1 MADRAPYPG
10 LRSFRADESDIFF
23 GRDDCVDAML
33 DRLAATRFLVVLGS
47 SGIGKSSLVK
57 TGLLSALQMGL
68 ARGAGSSW
76 LIVDFRPG
84 QPEGSPMRN
93 LARGL
98 LDKSGKPVTP
108 DSISGLQA
116 QFMREGPRAL
126 LNWCRA
132 GHLPAGTNL
141 LLLVDQF
148 EELFRYQDY
157 SSYEE
162 AEAFVALLLES
173 RQPLEAGS
181 PDTAE
186 FPIYV
191 TLTMRSEFLGAC
203 SLIQNLPDAITN
215 GAFLTPRMT
224 RDQYREA
231 IVGPADVCGIGID
244 ERLVNRMLNDL
255 AAFAPWDEKDAGQP
269 GAAPHANPA
278 DAQDQVMRL
287 ARRADQL
294 PVLQHALNR
303 MWRRASERSAT
314 GPAGAGNDAAPAV
327 ELTIEDYEAVGGLE
341 NALNAHAEAV
351 LGQVSAQAGGSLGGG
366 AERTAQR
373 LFRALATG
381 VTPSEAVRRPTRL
394 TELSQIAEDER
405 GVRAIVEAFRA
416 DECNF
421 LMPEPAVRLTPDT
434 MVDISHESLIRQW
447 KRLAQ
452 WVGVEAAAAQQ
463 WRRLNDRFNM
473 GEPLRGRT
481 LENFVAWR
489 DETLPNAAWARRY
502 GGADYNAVIAF
513 LGKSER
519 AEKSRRWIRNAAIA
533 ASFGFLVLVA
543 GGMTLMWRSVVAERN
558 RAQAAE
564 RNAFDE
570 RNRAQAAERSAQQ
583 TIIDTGEVATAARE
597 KYSDVADSYQDSVG
611 DTLSWAPASWG
622 AYLHREKA
630 SAAMKNSDYAAA
642 RKEIDLARKADPDY
656 LPALVTSSDLY
667 LIEADAVSAERDAA
681 LYLQTVK
688 TNSTL
693 RANLIVAQA
702 IQGKYDEAVR
712 QIDETLANARLPID
726 SSDSFVLPDIQTFTH
741 GFTLS
746 ETDTDFLLALRY
758 TKAFLYAMKGND
770 SFRTALEDAD
780 KSDRDCP
787 YSRNAYL
794 TALNWAWLI
803 VRGRARYDLESPTSE
818 NGRRLDDIARKRSE
832 DDKASRTTRG
842 DAPRLQEPVDYGVY
856 AVEGALWER
865 VARTR
870 PQYYA
875 RALSAYEKF
884 RSAYRDHPLE
894 RYKSIAAW
902 VDAESHKSLQEAPPE
917 DTIVDRARTLAQR
930 AQELKAPAGTH
941 AINFVPAFAELSAAI
956 DLLTPKE
963 GVVPGRR
970 QQDLLI
976 DLLLRRADWRL
987 QGGTDEIDR
996 GGAAEDAR
1004 AVIKLDPNV
1013 PNAYRVLA
1021 AASYDDA
1028 TRKSNDEHALALEP
1042 YNSAALKDL
1051 ATLIQNDDPK
1061 TALALLQKRQR
1072 VSTTWSGDY
1081 SLLARLQTRLGN
1093 HAHALRDIND
1103 AIARAPWQLDYYGQ
1117 RRDIEQKMGVD
1128 AAALSLHWAQGLR
1141 AAGSYSVRT
1150 GDDGIA
1156 VERYLRAFT
1165 AISGSETPDAETKFE
1180 VEKIVRDLSDL
1191 LATNYSLADAEL
1203 FWQSLSV
1210 DPLLN
1215 AFQKQV
1221 AAQELARLSAQ
1232 SDNNGPSRKGGK

>member
-1 MADRAPYPG
+1 VGERAPYPG

-23 GRDDCVDAML
+23 GRDDCIDAML
-33 DRLAATRFLVVLGS
+33 ERLAATRFLVVLGS

-57 TGLLSALQMGL
+57 TGLLPALQMGL

-84 QPEGSPMRN
+84 QPEGSPLRN

-98 LDKSGKPVTP
+98 LDKSGQPVTP
-108 DSISGLQA
+108 QSISGLQA

-181 PDTAE
+181 PATAE
-186 FPIYV
+186 LPIYV

-255 AAFAPWDEKDAGQP
+255 AAFAPWDEKEPGQP
-269 GAAPHANPA
+269 GAASHASPVE
-278 DAQDQVMRL
+278 AQDQVMRL

-303 MWRRASERSAT
+303 MWRRACERSAS
-314 GPAGAGNDAAPAV
+314 GPAGEGDAAAPPV
-327 ELTIEDYEAVGGLE
+327 ELTVADYEAVGGLE

-351 LGQVSAQAGGSLGGG
+351 LGQVSAAVNATMGGG

-381 VTPSEAVRRPTRL
+381 ITPSEAVRRPTRL
-394 TELSQIAEDER
+394 SELSQIAEDER
-405 GVRAIVEAFRA
+405 GVRVIVEAFRA

-421 LMPEPAVRLTPDT
+421 LMPEPAVALTSDT

-452 WVGVEAAAAQQ
+452 WVGLEAAAAQQ

-489 DETLPNAAWARRY
+489 DETAPNAAWARRY
-502 GGADYNAVIAF
+502 GGADYAAVIGF

-519 AEKSRRWIRNAAIA
+519 AEKNRRWIRNAAIA
-533 ASFGFLVLVA
+533 ATFGFLVLVA
-543 GGMTLMWRSVVAERN
+543 GGMTLLWRSVVS
-558 RAQAAE
+558 
-564 RNAFDE
+564 E
-570 RNRAQAAERSAQQ
+570 RNRAQAAERSALQ
-583 TIIDTGEVATAARE
+583 ISIDTGEIATAARE
-597 KYSDVADSYQDSVG
+597 KYSEIADAYLDSVAG
-611 DTLSWAPASWG
+611 ALTWAPPSWAAE
-622 AYLHREKA
+622 LHREKA
-630 SAAMKNSDYAAA
+630 SAAMKTGDYAAA
-642 RKEIDLARKADPDY
+642 RKEIDLAKKADPNY

-667 LIEADAVSAERDAA
+667 LIDADAAGAERE
-681 LYLQTVK
+681 LGVYLQTIK
-688 TNSTL
+688 TNSSA
-693 RANLIVAQA
+693 RGNLVIAEAMQGRYDDA
-702 IQGKYDEAVR
+702 IR
-712 QIDETLANARLPID
+712 QIGEALANARLPID
-726 SSDSFVLPDIQTFTH
+726 SSDSFVVPDIETFTH

-746 ETDTDFLLALRY
+746 ESDSDFLLALRY
-758 TKAFLYAMKGND
+758 IKAFLYAMKGD
-770 SFRTALEDAD
+770 EAFRTALEDAD

-794 TALNWAWLI
+794 AALNWAGLI
-803 VRGRARYDLESPTSE
+803 VRGRARFDM
-818 NGRRLDDIARKRSE
+818 
-832 DDKASRTTRG
+832 ASAQASG
-842 DAPRLQEPVDYGVY
+842 DARRIEEPVDYGAY
-856 AVEGALWER
+856 AIEGALWER

-870 PQYYA
+870 PQYHG
-875 RALSAYEKF
+875 RALSAFAKF
-884 RSAYRDHPLE
+884 QSAYSGHPQE

-902 VDAESHKSLQEAPPE
+902 VDAEARKPLQEAPPE
-917 DTIVDRARTLAQR
+917 DTTVDRARTLAQR

-941 AINFVPAFAELSAAI
+941 AINFVPAFAQLSAAI
-956 DLLTPKE
+956 DLLTPKA
-963 GVVPGRR
+963 GVAPGRR

-987 QGGTDEIDR
+987 QGGVYEIDR
-996 GGAAEDAR
+996 GGAADDAR

-1013 PNAYRVLA
+1013 PDAYRVLA
-1021 AASYDDA
+1021 AAAYDDA
-1028 TRKSNDEHALALEP
+1028 ARKANDEHALELDP
-1042 YNSAALKDL
+1042 YNAAALKDL
-1051 ATLIQNDDPK
+1051 ATLIQKDDPK
-1061 TALALLQKRQR
+1061 RALALLQKRQQ
-1072 VSTTWSGDY
+1072 VTPLWSADY
-1081 SLLARLQTRLGN
+1081 ALLAGLQKLLGD
-1093 HAHALRDIND
+1093 HPQALRDIEA
-1103 AIARAPWQLDYYGQ
+1103 AIAHAPWLVDYYAQ
-1117 RRDIEQKMGVD
+1117 RRDIEEKMGVGP
-1128 AAALSLHWAQGLR
+1128 AALNLHWAQGLR
-1141 AAGSYSVRT
+1141 AAASYAVRT
-1150 GDDGIA
+1150 GDNGSA
-1156 VERYLRAFT
+1156 LQRYVHAFT
-1165 AISGSETPDAETKFE
+1165 MVSRSETTPDAEAKFE
-1180 VEKIVRDLSDL
+1180 LERIVRDLSEL
-1191 LATNYSLADAEL
+1191 LATNYSRADAEL
-1203 FWQSLSV
+1203 FWQSLSQE
-1210 DPLLN
+1210 PLLN

-1221 AAQELARLSAQ
+1221 AAQEAARLSAQ
-1232 SDNNGPSRKGGK
+1232 TDNNGPASKGAR

>member
-1 MADRAPYPG
+1 MVDRAPYPG

-84 QPEGSPMRN
+84 QPEGSPLRN

-98 LDKSGKPVTP
+98 LDKSGQPVTP
-108 DSISGLQA
+108 ENISRIRT

-181 PDTAE
+181 PATAE

-203 SLIQNLPDAITN
+203 SLIQNLPDAITK

-231 IVGPADVCGIGID
+231 IVGPADVCDIGID

-255 AAFAPWDEKDAGQP
+255 AAFAPWDEKDPGQP
-269 GAAPHANPA
+269 GAAPQANPVE
-278 DAQDQVMRL
+278 AQDQVMRL

-303 MWRRASERSAT
+303 MWRRACERGAT
-314 GPAGAGNDAAPAV
+314 GSAGEGDGAAPAV
-327 ELTIEDYEAVGGLE
+327 ELTVADYEAVGGLE

-351 LGQVSAQAGGSLGGG
+351 LGQVSTQVSASASGG

-373 LFRALATG
+373 VFRALATG

-421 LMPEPAVRLTPDT
+421 LMPEPAIPLTPDT

-502 GGADYNAVIAF
+502 GGAAYDAVIAF
-513 LGKSER
+513 LGRSER
-519 AEKSRRWIRNAAIA
+519 AEKNRRWIRNAAIA
-533 ASFGFLVLVA
+533 GSFAFLVLVA
-543 GGMTLMWRSVVAERN
+543 GGMTLLWRSVVAERN

-564 RNAFDE
+564 RS
-570 RNRAQAAERSAQQ
+570 AQAAERSALQ
-583 TIIDTGEVATAARE
+583 ISIDTGEVATTARE
-597 KYSDVADSYQDSVG
+597 KFSDIADTYLDSVG
-611 DTLSWAPASWG
+611 DTISWAPPSWA
-622 AYLHREKA
+622 AYLHRQKA
-630 SAAMKNSDYAAA
+630 FAADKNGDYAAA

-667 LIEADAVSAERDAA
+667 LIEADAVSAERDAG

-688 TNSTL
+688 TDSTV
-693 RANLIVAQA
+693 RGNLIVAQA
-702 IQGKYDEAVR
+702 MQGKYDEAIR
-712 QIDETLANARLPID
+712 QIGEALTNARLPIA

-746 ETDTDFLLALRY
+746 ESDTDFLLALRY
-758 TKAFLYAMKGND
+758 TKAFLYAMKGDD
-770 SFRTALEDAD
+770 SFRNALEDAD

-794 TALNWAWLI
+794 AALNWGWLI
-803 VRGRARYDLESPTSE
+803 VRGRARHDMASAQTS
-818 NGRRLDDIARKRSE
+818 GDARRLE
-832 DDKASRTTRG
+832 
-842 DAPRLQEPVDYGVY
+842 EPVDYGAY
-856 AVEGALWER
+856 AIEGALWER

-870 PQYYA
+870 PQYHA
-875 RALSAYEKF
+875 WALSAFAKF
-884 RSAYRDHPLE
+884 QTAYRSHPQE

-902 VDAESHKSLQEAPPE
+902 VDAEAGKPLQEAPPE
-917 DTIVDRARTLAQR
+917 DTIVDRARALAQR

-941 AINFVPAFAELSAAI
+941 AINFVPAFAQLSAAI
-956 DLLTPKE
+956 DLLTPKP

-996 GGAAEDAR
+996 GGAADDAR
-1004 AVIKLDPNV
+1004 AVIKLDPDV
-1013 PNAYRVLA
+1013 PDAYRVLA
-1021 AASYDDA
+1021 AAAYDDA
-1028 TRKSNDEHALALEP
+1028 ARKANDEHALALEP
-1042 YNSAALKDL
+1042 YNPSALKDL
-1051 ATLIQNDDPK
+1051 ATLIQNDDPQ
-1061 TALALLQKRQR
+1061 TALALLQKFQR
-1072 VSTTWSGDY
+1072 VRTAWSSDY
-1081 SLLARLQTRLGN
+1081 ALLARLQTRLGN
-1093 HAHALRDIND
+1093 HAQALREIDN
-1103 AIARAPWQLDYYGQ
+1103 AIARAPWELDYYAQ

-1128 AAALSLHWAQGLR
+1128 PAALNLHLAQGWR
-1141 AAGSYSVRT
+1141 TAASYAVRT
-1150 GDDGIA
+1150 GDDGLA
-1156 VERYLRAFT
+1156 LERYLHAFMT
-1165 AISGSETPDAETKFE
+1165 VSGSETPDAEAKFE
-1180 VEKIVRDLSDL
+1180 MERIVRDLSEL
-1191 LATNYSLADAEL
+1191 LATNYSRADAEL
-1203 FWQSLSV
+1203 FWQSLSL

-1215 AFQKQV
+1215 SFQKQV
-1221 AAQELARLSAQ
+1221 AAQELARLSGLAGN
-1232 SDNNGPSRKGGK
+1232 DGPSNKGAR